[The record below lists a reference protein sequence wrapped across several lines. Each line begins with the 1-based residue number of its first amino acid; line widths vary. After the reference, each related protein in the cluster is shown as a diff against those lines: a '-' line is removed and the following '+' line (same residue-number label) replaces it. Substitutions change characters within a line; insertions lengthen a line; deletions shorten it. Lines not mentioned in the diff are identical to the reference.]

1 MMEARSASTGSRMWG
16 TWYGWADE
24 EEVTKG
30 IGHGVEGPD
39 TTRDVGTVVMEVGM
53 VRMHLGLVDEAS
65 TQTAEVAEVAEA
77 TK

>member
-1 MMEARSASTGSRMWG
+1 
-16 TWYGWADE
+16 
-24 EEVTKG
+24 VTKG